1 VDLVRN
7 GQPVAEIVTAENP
20 TPSVRTAAEELQRHV
35 EAMSGAKLPIVS
47 KDSADVANHVYI
59 GQSDATRKLGVRLD
73 DVKHDGFKIVARQN
87 YVVLAGR
94 EFPLFEK
101 SFAQFSNVGRRQDA
115 WEKQTGRKWRFPPMI
130 DYGDANKECGFH
142 MDDGNGTLYAVYEVL
157 EQMGFRWYMPVAEI
171 GMVIPKSK
179 DISVA
184 AQDLKREP
192 EFPQRILIDPH
203 LGRFKDEFLWFKSMR
218 AGRSFVM
225 PIYHSLSGPMELYKE
240 QQPQEYYGV
249 VNGKIDY
256 FVPKLNNPRLRADLV
271 EYLELVD
278 KEFPGIEYACIGQ
291 PDGWS
296 ALSSADVAAGWD
308 KFAER
313 GASGRFSNYYWD
325 FILDVRKRILEKHPD
340 KNFTVFAYSGT
351 RRPPT
356 SVDRVPE
363 NVAVVFCQASLNWM
377 LPNGELNDREQWL
390 KKLTHKDQ
398 LLIWEYYIVHAERYR
413 FPPIPAIF
421 TRQMQQN
428 FLGLYDRCAGFTV
441 EIPWSSSNEIVANK
455 LSMRR
460 PGLNHLMLY
469 LHSRLCWDRNL
480 DIPATINEYCELFF
494 GPAKAEMKEFYE
506 FAESVWTRPE
516 PRQITIAGGFLK
528 PADVASYF
536 DILGRA
542 KAKAGDTV
550 FGKRVD
556 RIATEMEPSKLLF
569 EKLKRTGPMV
579 QVFPAEGNAK
589 IDGDL
594 DKPFWR
600 ARGYTFTTLRDMVT
614 GETPAHVGTSVSF
627 RWLPDDSALIVGIE
641 CLEPRMGRLRAGCK
655 ERDSITI
662 FNDDNVEIRLETA
675 QGIRPFIVVNPN
687 GAVYDECLTKNVAD
701 LPLWYTVQP
710 VAVKKRADRWTVEVR
725 IDTKPISGERP
736 TEYLPWGVQIN
747 RQRLAGNT
755 PEHYMLSPSG
765 ANFKD
770 MQCMG
775 NLVFRR

>member
-1 VDLVRN
+1 
-7 GQPVAEIVTAENP
+7 
-20 TPSVRTAAEELQRHV
+20 
-35 EAMSGAKLPIVS
+35 
-47 KDSADVANHVYI
+47 
-59 GQSDATRKLGVRLD
+59 
-73 DVKHDGFKIVARQN
+73 
-87 YVVLAGR
+87 
-94 EFPLFEK
+94 
-101 SFAQFSNVGRRQDA
+101 
-115 WEKQTGRKWRFPPMI
+115 
-130 DYGDANKECGFH
+130 
-142 MDDGNGTLYAVYEVL
+142 
-157 EQMGFRWYMPVAEI
+157 
-171 GMVIPKSK
+171 
-179 DISVA
+179 
-184 AQDLKREP
+184 
-192 EFPQRILIDPH
+192 
-203 LGRFKDEFLWFKSMR
+203 
-218 AGRSFVM
+218 
-225 PIYHSLSGPMELYKE
+225 
-240 QQPQEYYGV
+240 
-249 VNGKIDY
+249 
-256 FVPKLNNPRLRADLV
+256 VPRLNNPRLRADLV

-296 ALSSADVAAGWD
+296 ALDSADVAAGWD
-308 KFAER
+308 KFTER

-325 FILDVRKRILEKHPD
+325 FILDVRKRIMKKHPE
-340 KNFTVFAYSGT
+340 KKFTVFAYSGT

-356 SVDRVPE
+356 NVDRVPE
-363 NVAVVFCQASLNWM
+363 NVAVVFCQTSLNWM
-377 LPNGELNDREQWL
+377 LPGGELSDREEWL